1 MSIPPNTIPF
11 LIGTVVTIVVGIKSL
26 QNYHR
31 LHTPLSRHFAFTG
44 FLAAAGLGFNSIPFY
59 LTNNPDVLRIC
70 LTLGRL
76 FLDLVGYWQIYLI
89 WYLTWLRKYPLRYF
103 VIPLTLLGIIGFV
116 DQALYFQ
123 NNPIGLVD
131 GLVLYKFSDL
141 SRYIHIVSLMIV
153 FVAGVVI
160 GINAFQ
166 QTKIRPKVRLLSVSI
181 LYIFASMAITYTM
194 YLQGYNISRIF
205 LLGSIIAAGV
215 FLSTTL
221 IFRNR

>member
-1 MSIPPNTIPF
+1 MPIPANTIPF
-11 LIGTVVTIVVGIKSL
+11 LIGSIVTLVVGIKSL
-26 QNYHR
+26 QTYKK
-31 LHTPLSRHFAFTG
+31 LKMPLSRHFAFTG
-44 FLAAAGLGFNSIPFY
+44 FLAAAGLGINSIPFY
-59 LTNNPDVLRIC
+59 FTSNPEVLRVT
-70 LTLGRL
+70 LTIGRL

-103 VIPLTLLGIIGFV
+103 VVPLALLGIIGFV
-116 DQALYFQ
+116 DQAVYFM
-123 NNPIGLVD
+123 NSPVGVVD
-131 GLVLYKFSDL
+131 GMALYRFSEL
-141 SRYIHIVSLMIV
+141 AKYIHIISLTIV

-166 QTKIRPKVRLLSVSI
+166 QKQLRARVRLMSVCI
-181 LYIFASMAITYTM
+181 LYIFASMAIIYTM
-194 YLQGYNISRIF
+194 YLQGYNISWIF